1 MGWEGQEVLRQQL
14 WDFSLRSLE
23 VKAESNNC
31 CITGL
36 LPRVVK
42 LLDPLTRG
50 VQVLS
55 PLKVLDLPSAATGF
69 HLDYRAVPKG
79 ESHNC
84 CSLDRVRSFGGR
96 YL

>member
-1 MGWEGQEVLRQQL
+1 MGRSRGITAAVMGFLVRC
-14 WDFSLRSLE
+14 SLE

-50 VQVLS
+50 VQV
-55 PLKVLDLPSAATGF
+55 KSAQGT
-69 HLDYRAVPKG
+69 
-79 ESHNC
+79 
-84 CSLDRVRSFGGR
+84 
-96 YL
+96 

>member
-1 MGWEGQEVLRQQL
+1 MGRSRGITAAVMGFLVRC
-14 WDFSLRSLE
+14 SLE

-55 PLKVLDLPSAATGF
+55 PLKVLDLP
-69 HLDYRAVPKG
+69 
-79 ESHNC
+79 
-84 CSLDRVRSFGGR
+84 
-96 YL
+96 